1 MCVGPQREER
11 QFFRL
16 LGSHF
21 GEALAAVSCVYDKEA
36 REAIEILLAF
46 VVPNVVARAL
56 HNDGHIGTG
65 GEWTLPGEVHPEV
78 VTSLVLQGL
87 GLLAAALSKR
97 WRLCHVLLA
106 LRGLQ

>member
-1 MCVGPQREER
+1 MSVRPQRKER
-11 QFFRL
+11 EFFRL

-21 GEALAAVSCVYDKEA
+21 GEALAAVSCVDDKEA

-56 HNDGHIGTG
+56 HNDGHLGAG

-78 VTSLVLQGL
+78 IASLVLQGL
-87 GLLAAALSKR
+87 SLLAAALGHR
-97 WRLCHVLLA
+97 WRLCHVVLA